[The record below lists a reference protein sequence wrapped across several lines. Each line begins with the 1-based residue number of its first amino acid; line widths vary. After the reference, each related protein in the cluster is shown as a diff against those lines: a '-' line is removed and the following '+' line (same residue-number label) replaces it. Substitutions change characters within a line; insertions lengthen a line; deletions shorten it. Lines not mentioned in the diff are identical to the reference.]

1 MVVKF
6 HKNGIENIKDQRSE
20 NQAKLDSRLP
30 NNADVL
36 RTQPFIHPQ
45 KVKTVQF
52 KSKGLKVDF

>member
-1 MVVKF
+1 MKDF
-6 HKNGIENIKDQRSE
+6 HKNGIENIARQRSTV
-20 NQAKLDSRLP
+20 QDKLDQRLP

-36 RTQPFIHPQ
+36 RTQPFEHPQ